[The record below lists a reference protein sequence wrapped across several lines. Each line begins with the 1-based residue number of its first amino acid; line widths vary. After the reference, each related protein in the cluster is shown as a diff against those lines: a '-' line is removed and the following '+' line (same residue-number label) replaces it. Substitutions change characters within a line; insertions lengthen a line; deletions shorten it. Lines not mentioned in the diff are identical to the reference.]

1 MHKTSM
7 LKINHV
13 SKTYEGGFK
22 ALSDVSLSIEKGEI
36 FALLGPNGA
45 GKTTLINTICG
56 LVNISEGDI
65 TVEGH
70 DVVTDYRKARQLIGL
85 VPQEIAL
92 DGFIPIEKM
101 LQYARGFYGKPADP
115 ALVERTLRAL
125 SLWEKRKETS
135 WNLSG
140 GMKRRVLIARALM
153 NEPKLLFLDEPTAG
167 VDVNL
172 RKDMWGLVKE
182 LQQNGTTVVLTTHY
196 LEEAELLAERIGII
210 DGGEIK
216 LVEEKHA
223 LMKRLGQKTLSISL
237 AKPLKEIPETLAQ
250 HALTLSDDHTT
261 LSFSYKSKENPGIT
275 DLLNDLREQDIVLTD
290 VETQESSLEDI
301 FVSLVK

>member
-1 MHKTSM
+1 M
-7 LKINHV
+7 LEINHIT
-13 SKTYEGGFK
+13 KEYKGGLK
-22 ALSDVSLSIEKGEI
+22 ALSDVSLSIQEGEI

-56 LVNISEGDI
+56 LVNITDGNI
-65 TVEGH
+65 TVDGH
-70 DVVTDYRKARQLIGL
+70 DVITDYRKARQLIGL

-92 DGFIPIEKM
+92 DGFIPIGKM
-101 LQYARGFYGKPADP
+101 LEYARGFYGKPADP

-216 LVEEKHA
+216 LVEEKHK
-223 LMKRLGQKTLSISL
+223 LMKRLGQKTLSIKI
-237 AKPLKEIPETLAQ
+237 AKPLKEIPGALAK
-250 HALTLSDDHTT
+250 HDLTLSDDHMT

-275 DLLNDLREQDIVLTD
+275 DLLNDLRENDIILTD
-290 VETQESSLEDI
+290 VETKESSLEDI